1 MNRTFNDMIMI
12 EMMINLREVT
22 RVHNLCIGDDQNA
35 VLKTVMMIMI
45 IMMLM
50 MIKMIFIIL
59 MSTVVIIMNN
69 NDDGGYD
76 HDNDG
81 DDDDDDDDDDE
92 MGNVYNSLQE
102 ILQIV
107 RRTRYNN

>member
-22 RVHNLCIGDDQNA
+22 HNLCIGDDQNA
-35 VLKTVMMIMI
+35 VLKT
-45 IMMLM
+45 LM

-69 NDDGGYD
+69 NDDGG
-76 HDNDG
+76 
-81 DDDDDDDDDDE
+81 
-92 MGNVYNSLQE
+92 
-102 ILQIV
+102 
-107 RRTRYNN
+107 